1 MHKKIIL
8 LVLALFICVGVV
20 ACTDESDEYTDNN
33 YVTTEERNESNEST
47 EDGTGTNKILKFF
60 GYNKVIKEETI
71 KTKVKIID
79 KDYKESYTTM
89 IFTGKVCIP
98 VSHPAEY
105 NVKYEYKGIENSID
119 DEDFYNKVNEN
130 EEVVVNLHVK
140 YYEDDTISF
149 NIEL

>member
-1 MHKKIIL
+1 MYKKIIL
-8 LVLALFICVGVV
+8 LVLTLFICVGVV
-20 ACTDESDEYTDNN
+20 GCTDEFDELDEYEDNN
-33 YVTTEERNESNEST
+33 YEST
-47 EDGTGTNKILKFF
+47 EEGNESNKILKFF

-79 KDYKESYTTM
+79 KDYSESYTSM
-89 IFTGKVCIP
+89 IFTGKVCVP
-98 VSHPAEY
+98 VHHPAEY

>member
-8 LVLALFICVGVV
+8 LLLTLFICVGVD
-20 ACTDESDEYTDNN
+20 ACTDEFDELDEYDDNN
-33 YVTTEERNESNEST
+33 YEST

-79 KDYKESYTTM
+79 KDYSESYTSM
-89 IFTGKVCIP
+89 IFTGKVCVP
-98 VSHPAEY
+98 VHHPAEY
-105 NVKYEYKGIENSID
+105 NVKYEYKGIENSIE
-119 DEDFYNKVNEN
+119 DEDFYNRVNEN
-130 EEVVVNLHVK
+130 EEVVVNLHVI

-149 NIEL
+149 DIEL

>member
-1 MHKKIIL
+1 MYKKIIL
-8 LVLALFICVGVV
+8 LLLTLFICVGVV
-20 ACTDESDEYTDNN
+20 ACTDEFDEYENNN
-33 YVTTEERNESNEST
+33 YEST

-71 KTKVKIID
+71 KTKIKITD
-79 KDYKESYTTM
+79 KDYRESYTTM

-98 VSHPAEY
+98 VNHPSEY
-105 NVKYEYKGIENSID
+105 NVEYEYKGIKKSIE

-130 EEVVVNLHVK
+130 EDVVVNLHVI

-149 NIEL
+149 DIEL

>member
-1 MHKKIIL
+1 MYKKIIL

-20 ACTDESDEYTDNN
+20 ACTDESDKYKDNN
-33 YVTTEERNESNEST
+33 YEST
-47 EDGTGTNKILKFF
+47 EEGIELNEILKFF

-79 KDYKESYTTM
+79 KDYRKSYTTM

-98 VSHPAEY
+98 VNHPAEY
-105 NVKYEYKGIENSID
+105 NVEYEYKGIEKSIE
-119 DEDFYNKVNEN
+119 DEDFYNRVNEN
-130 EEVVVNLHVK
+130 EEVVVNLHVI

-149 NIEL
+149 DIEL

>member
-1 MHKKIIL
+1 MYKKIIL
-8 LVLALFICVGVV
+8 ILLTLFICVGVV
-20 ACTDESDEYTDNN
+20 ACTDEFDELDEYDDDN
-33 YVTTEERNESNEST
+33 YEST
-47 EDGTGTNKILKFF
+47 EDGNESNKILKFF

-71 KTKVKIID
+71 KTKIKIID
-79 KDYKESYTTM
+79 KDYSESYTSM
-89 IFTGKVCIP
+89 IFTGKVCVP
-98 VSHPAEY
+98 VHHPAEY

>member
-1 MHKKIIL
+1 MYKKIIL

-33 YVTTEERNESNEST
+33 YMTTEERNESNEST
-47 EDGTGTNKILKFF
+47 EDGNESNKILKFF

-79 KDYKESYTTM
+79 KDYSESYTSM
-89 IFTGKVCIP
+89 IFTGKVCVP
-98 VSHPAEY
+98 VHHPAEY

-149 NIEL
+149 DIEL

>member
-1 MHKKIIL
+1 MYNKIIL
-8 LVLALFICVGVV
+8 LLLTLFICVGVV
-20 ACTDESDEYTDNN
+20 GCTDEFDELDEYEDDN
-33 YVTTEERNESNEST
+33 YEST
-47 EDGTGTNKILKFF
+47 EDGNGTNKILKFF

-98 VSHPAEY
+98 VQHPAEY

>member
-8 LVLALFICVGVV
+8 LVLALFICTGVV
-20 ACTDESDEYTDNN
+20 ACTDESDEYTYNN
-33 YVTTEERNESNEST
+33 YETTEERNESNENT
-47 EDGTGTNKILKFF
+47 EDGNESNKILKFF

-98 VSHPAEY
+98 VSHPPEY
-105 NVKYEYKGIENSID
+105 NVKYEYKGIKKLIE
-119 DEDFYNKVNEN
+119 DEDFYNRVNEN
-130 EEVVVNLHVK
+130 EEVVVNLHVI

-149 NIEL
+149 DIEL

>member
-1 MHKKIIL
+1 MNR
-8 LVLALFICVGVV
+8 
-20 ACTDESDEYTDNN
+20 TRS
-33 YVTTEERNESNEST
+33 S
-47 EDGTGTNKILKFF
+47 EDGNGTNNILKFF

-79 KDYKESYTTM
+79 KDYSESYTSM
-89 IFTGKVCIP
+89 IFTGKVCVP
-98 VSHPAEY
+98 VHHPAEY

>member
-1 MHKKIIL
+1 MNR
-8 LVLALFICVGVV
+8 
-20 ACTDESDEYTDNN
+20 TRS
-33 YVTTEERNESNEST
+33 S
-47 EDGTGTNKILKFF
+47 EDGNGTNNILKFF

-79 KDYKESYTTM
+79 KDYSESYTSM
-89 IFTGKVCIP
+89 IFTGKVCVP
-98 VSHPAEY
+98 VHHPAEY
-105 NVKYEYKGIENSID
+105 NVKYEYKGIKKLID
-119 DEDFYNKVNEN
+119 DEDFYNRVNEN

>member
-1 MHKKIIL
+1 MYKKIIL
-8 LVLALFICVGVV
+8 LLLTLFICVGVV
-20 ACTDESDEYTDNN
+20 ACTDEFDELDEYDDNN
-33 YVTTEERNESNEST
+33 YEST
-47 EDGTGTNKILKFF
+47 EDGNESNKILKFF

-98 VSHPAEY
+98 VSHPPEY
-105 NVKYEYKGIENSID
+105 NVEYEYKGIKKSIE

-130 EEVVVNLHVK
+130 EEVEVNLHVK

>member
-1 MHKKIIL
+1 MYNKIIL
-8 LVLALFICVGVV
+8 LLLTLFICVGVV
-20 ACTDESDEYTDNN
+20 GCTDEFDELDEYDDNN
-33 YVTTEERNESNEST
+33 YEST
-47 EDGTGTNKILKFF
+47 EDGNETNKILKFF

-79 KDYKESYTTM
+79 KDYRKSYTTM

-98 VSHPAEY
+98 VHHPAEY
-105 NVKYEYKGIENSID
+105 NVEYEYKGIKKSIE
-119 DEDFYNKVNEN
+119 DEDFYNRVNEN

-149 NIEL
+149 DIEL

>member
-1 MHKKIIL
+1 MYKKIIL
-8 LVLALFICVGVV
+8 LLLTLFICVGVV
-20 ACTDESDEYTDNN
+20 ACTDEFDELDEYDDNN
-33 YVTTEERNESNEST
+33 YEST

-79 KDYKESYTTM
+79 KDYRKSYTTM
-89 IFTGKVCIP
+89 IFTGKVCVP
-98 VSHPAEY
+98 VHHPAEY

-130 EEVVVNLHVK
+130 EEVVVILHVK

-149 NIEL
+149 DIEL

>member
-1 MHKKIIL
+1 MYNKIIL
-8 LVLALFICVGVV
+8 LLLTLFICVGVV
-20 ACTDESDEYTDNN
+20 GCTDEFDELDEYEDNN
-33 YVTTEERNESNEST
+33 YEST
-47 EDGTGTNKILKFF
+47 EDGNETNKILKFF

-79 KDYKESYTTM
+79 KDYSESYTSM
-89 IFTGKVCIP
+89 IFTGKVCVP
-98 VSHPAEY
+98 VHHPAEY

>member
-1 MHKKIIL
+1 MYKKIIL
-8 LVLALFICVGVV
+8 LLLTLFICVGVV
-20 ACTDESDEYTDNN
+20 GCTDEFDELDEYEDNN
-33 YVTTEERNESNEST
+33 YEST
-47 EDGTGTNKILKFF
+47 EDGNESNKILKFF